1 MTGADQ
7 GIPATIVVIPSFV
20 EHGTMPEKPVAK
32 KGQPLILNVD
42 PGTLLLIVAL
52 SLLLPLLFV
61 GFTAH

>member
-1 MTGADQ
+1 
-7 GIPATIVVIPSFV
+7 
-20 EHGTMPEKPVAK
+20 MPEKPVTKTVTK